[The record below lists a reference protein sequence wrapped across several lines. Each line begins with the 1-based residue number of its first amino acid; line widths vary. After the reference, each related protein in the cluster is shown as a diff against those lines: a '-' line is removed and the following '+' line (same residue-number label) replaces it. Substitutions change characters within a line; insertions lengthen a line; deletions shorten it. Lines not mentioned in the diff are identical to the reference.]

1 VGQGKREARI
11 IVASF
16 EFGQGREGVKGF
28 DKRLQHRAE
37 KSAT

>member
-1 VGQGKREARI
+1 MGHGKREARI

-16 EFGQGREGVKGF
+16 ELGQGREGVKGI

-37 KSAT
+37 KSAA